1 MFGHFENSY
10 LCLRPPVCGPLLLE
24 EAMEIFD
31 KRWRCFHDAAER
43 QSRQELR
50 HGVAI
55 PSAFTA
61 ANAVAANSYP
71 AFI

>member
-10 LCLRPPVCGPLLLE
+10 LCLPPFVG